1 MAYNEA
7 LLNKV
12 REALMDLPGVEEKA
26 MFGGV
31 CFMVDDKMCICVKDT
46 HMMCR
51 VGIDEAE
58 NAVEQNGVSEMNHG
72 GRIMKGYIYVEEPAW
87 QRQADFDHW
96 IDVSLAFNKV
106 AKASKK

>member
-1 MAYNEA
+1 MAYDEA

-12 REALMDLPGVEEKA
+12 REALMELPSVEEKA

-51 VGIDEAE
+51 VGAAIAEAAAE
-58 NAVEQNGVSEMNHG
+58 QNAVSIMNHG
-72 GRIMKGYIYVEEPAW
+72 GRVMKDYIYVEELAW
-87 QRQADFDHW
+87 VRPTDFDHW
-96 IDVSLAFNKV
+96 IKLSLAFNKI